1 MKQEVLFKKF
11 SKNALDDELRA
22 SFKDIVF
29 FELGEIIFGGS
40 VIVAFVQFDT
50 EDNLKIEWKDFNNFV
65 TAQYLSNIKDEYSKW
80 NFYVFYLSG
89 EKISREL
96 KYEIENNKFSSRKII
111 CEEINSEIDQAL
123 INKIISEYIVNDS
136 IDFSLDNEY
145 SDIFSKD
152 LLIEKALGDLVS
164 GVGKNLKEQDLSDVL
179 AKLEKEMNNEN

>member
-96 KYEIENNKFSSRKII
+96 KYEIENNKFSK
-111 CEEINSEIDQAL
+111 
-123 INKIISEYIVNDS
+123 
-136 IDFSLDNEY
+136 
-145 SDIFSKD
+145 
-152 LLIEKALGDLVS
+152 EKNYLRR
-164 GVGKNLKEQDLSDVL
+164 N
-179 AKLEKEMNNEN
+179 